1 MATSEIICYIQPCA
15 GFAKAAG
22 TAWVDTSKT
31 ATVRR
36 QVSTKAEAEMV
47 ISEAVQIAQALG
59 GNMVVKT
66 MARAICG
73 ARRPAGV
80 KALQGSRVIA

>member
-1 MATSEIICYIQPCA
+1 MAASEIICYIQPCN
-15 GFAKAAG
+15 GFAKGTG
-22 TAWVDTSKT
+22 TAWADTSKT

-36 QVSTKAEAEMV
+36 HIATKSEAESVIAEAVE
-47 ISEAVQIAQALG
+47 IARAMG

-66 MARAICG
+66 IARAIYG

-80 KALQGSRVIA
+80 KALQGSQVIA